1 MSVQRVKHETSATD
15 FIKWIEYLRLE
26 KEKVLETDK
35 LDMYLAAIAC
45 EVRRSFVKTPA
56 TVKMSDFILDFSKKE
71 QKPMTKEEATA
82 ASKRYWFSIA
92 GSKGTQNG

>member
-15 FIKWIEYLRLE
+15 FVKWIEYLRLE
-26 KEKVLETDK
+26 KEKVFETDK

-56 TVKMSDFILDFSKKE
+56 TVKMSDFILDFSQKE
-71 QKPMTKEEATA
+71 VKKPMTKEEATA
-82 ASKRYWFSIA
+82 ASKRY
-92 GSKGTQNG
+92 